1 MLERRSWTTVNLA
14 LKFLL
19 ECHCL
24 CPVRVLGRHRR
35 DGRRVGDRDDRGTD
49 RNERE
54 ISR

>member
-1 MLERRSWTTVNLA
+1 MLERRSWTTINLA

-35 DGRRVGDRDDRGTD
+35 GGRRVG
-49 RNERE
+49 
-54 ISR
+54 